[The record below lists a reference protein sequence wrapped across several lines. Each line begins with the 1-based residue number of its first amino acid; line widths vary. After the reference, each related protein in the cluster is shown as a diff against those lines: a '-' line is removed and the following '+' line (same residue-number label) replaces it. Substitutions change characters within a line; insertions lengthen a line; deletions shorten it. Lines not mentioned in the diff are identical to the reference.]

1 MADPS
6 CTLWPVFKWLP
17 YGCCLHYSRCRRATF
32 VPGAVQ
38 LLKSYLLLTCSS
50 SSFFTHTHYN
60 TYMITYL
67 VLYMKIHVRFLS
79 NSFLLNDQRDT
90 FELQPVVLTMSAC
103 VSFTELLLCDWLIR
117 YLQSYEQAEML
128 NS

>member
-1 MADPS
+1 M
-6 CTLWPVFKWLP
+6 
-17 YGCCLHYSRCRRATF
+17 
-32 VPGAVQ
+32 GAVFTTHAVGGQ
-38 LLKSYLLLTCSS
+38 PLFLGLSS
-50 SSFFTHTHYN
+50 SLSLTYCSPAPHPLSLHTHTN

-128 NS
+128 NI

>member
-1 MADPS
+1 M
-6 CTLWPVFKWLP
+6 CVF
-17 YGCCLHYSRCRRATF
+17 
-32 VPGAVQ
+32 
-38 LLKSYLLLTCSS
+38 
-50 SSFFTHTHYN
+50 
-60 TYMITYL
+60 
-67 VLYMKIHVRFLS
+67 FLIL
-79 NSFLLNDQRDT
+79 FLLNDQRDT